1 MFKTHSKLI
10 FSLVNIAIK
19 YLSIFS
25 TITHNRDEDIS
36 EILKVYMLTNIKYL
50 ILILDL
56 QTLYTIY
63 FFLLKYVLLIG
74 TLKCNFL

>member
-25 TITHNRDEDIS
+25 TITYNRDEDIS

>member
-36 EILKVYMLTNIKYL
+36 GILKVYMLTNIKYL

>member
-19 YLSIFS
+19 CLSIFS

-56 QTLYTIY
+56 HYILYT
-63 FFLLKYVLLIG
+63 FFY
-74 TLKCNFL
+74 